1 MTAIRDGNLET
12 PLDLPADAD
21 LHQTAEQLND
31 IQAGLH
37 RALAEQTRS
46 ERMKVELI
54 SNVSH
59 DLKTPL
65 TSVLSCA
72 VSCNQSLAAILTCQ
86 MCDTLYPSREDLALA
101 LENTV
106 IVLAPL
112 IPWGIAGAVPVA
124 TIGAPMVCMLY
135 AFYLYLLPVWNL
147 FTAFYHEWPGT
158 SVPCRDA

>member
-1 MTAIRDGNLET
+1 M
-12 PLDLPADAD
+12 
-21 LHQTAEQLND
+21 
-31 IQAGLH
+31 
-37 RALAEQTRS
+37 
-46 ERMKVELI
+46 V
-54 SNVSH
+54 
-59 DLKTPL
+59 L

>member
-1 MTAIRDGNLET
+1 MTTNEKALLLHEEWKGKLET
-12 PLDLPADAD
+12 VSKA
-21 LHQTAEQLND
+21 
-31 IQAGLH
+31 
-37 RALAEQTRS
+37 
-46 ERMKVELI
+46 KV
-54 SNVSH
+54 
-59 DLKTPL
+59 
-65 TSVLSCA
+65 A
-72 VSCNQSLAAILTCQ
+72 
-86 MCDTLYPSREDLALA
+86 SREDLALA